1 MSNIPSWDPTTL
13 RQYIAFYKGKQ
24 YELTANS
31 SYNAQEMA
39 AKHFKAKRSYE
50 VTVMLADVTHSTAS
64 L

>member
-31 SYNAQEMA
+31 TYSAQAIA
-39 AKHFKAKRSYE
+39 AKHFKARHLFE
-50 VTVMLADVTHSTAS
+50 VTIMLADVTHSTAS